1 MLFRSNQAWETGYK
15 NLRNVN
21 YFFHYYKVP
30 ENLET
35 EEIKSLIGEA
45 YFLRAYWHFVQ
56 LKKFGDIPV
65 MDAFWDENATIAG
78 LQIPQKDRSE
88 VAKFI
93 LEDLDKAKD
102 LLFDRSKYAGLRIS
116 KEAAMMLAMQ
126 VALYEGSW
134 EKYHKNDA
142 FAADTDQSEYFFN
155 EVLRWGDMLL
165 NSGLQLNTRDRK
177 SVV

>member
-1 MLFRSNQAWETGYK
+1 MKRKNSDNILSEIYDRRLNGEETVFSSNQAWETGYK

-65 MDAFWDENATIAG
+65 MDAFLG
-78 LQIPQKDRSE
+78 
-88 VAKFI
+88 
-93 LEDLDKAKD
+93 
-102 LLFDRSKYAGLRIS
+102 
-116 KEAAMMLAMQ
+116 
-126 VALYEGSW
+126 
-134 EKYHKNDA
+134 
-142 FAADTDQSEYFFN
+142 
-155 EVLRWGDMLL
+155 
-165 NSGLQLNTRDRK
+165 
-177 SVV
+177 

>member
-1 MLFRSNQAWETGYK
+1 ML
-15 NLRNVN
+15 
-21 YFFHYYKVP
+21 
-30 ENLET
+30 
-35 EEIKSLIGEA
+35 
-45 YFLRAYWHFVQ
+45 
-56 LKKFGDIPV
+56 
-65 MDAFWDENATIAG
+65 FWDENATIAG

-165 NSGLQLNTRDRK
+165 NSGLQLNTRDTDKDVVNPGDAYGRLFNQK
-177 SVV
+177 DYSSVTEAIFLGKAVLYYGRCVSCLERITCRRCG

>member
-1 MLFRSNQAWETGYK
+1 MAKPTFCW
-15 NLRNVN
+15 
-21 YFFHYYKVP
+21 
-30 ENLET
+30 
-35 EEIKSLIGEA
+35 
-45 YFLRAYWHFVQ
+45 AYWHFCATEEVRRY
-56 LKKFGDIPV
+56 FPV
-65 MDAFWDENATIAG
+65 MDAFLGDENATIAG

-142 FAADTDQSEYFFN
+142 FAADTDHPSTSSMKCCVGAICCLTADCN
-155 EVLRWGDMLL
+155 
-165 NSGLQLNTRDRK
+165 
-177 SVV
+177 

>member
-1 MLFRSNQAWETGYK
+1 MAKPTFA
-15 NLRNVN
+15 
-21 YFFHYYKVP
+21 
-30 ENLET
+30 
-35 EEIKSLIGEA
+35 
-45 YFLRAYWHFVQ
+45 AYWHFVQ

-134 EKYHKNDA
+134 EKVSQK
-142 FAADTDQSEYFFN
+142 S
-155 EVLRWGDMLL
+155 MP
-165 NSGLQLNTRDRK
+165 LQPIRTNPSTSSMKCCVGRY
-177 SVV
+177 VA

>member
-1 MLFRSNQAWETGYK
+1 
-15 NLRNVN
+15 
-21 YFFHYYKVP
+21 
-30 ENLET
+30 
-35 EEIKSLIGEA
+35 
-45 YFLRAYWHFVQ
+45 
-56 LKKFGDIPV
+56 

-134 EKYHKNDA
+134 EKYHKTMPLQPIRTNPSTSSMKCCVGA
-142 FAADTDQSEYFFN
+142 ICCLTADCN
-155 EVLRWGDMLL
+155 
-165 NSGLQLNTRDRK
+165 
-177 SVV
+177 